1 MVIIY
6 DCQLTEPPSSIHCFR
21 DVTLFSQV
29 FLNADNLIKCPKGT
43 RSAYWQWI
51 KNYGAHDFVKYL
63 MREEESQNG
72 ITVGL
77 KDSRVKVQYI
87 NESNY
92 GDIINILKKYHSL
105 EF

>member
-1 MVIIY
+1 
-6 DCQLTEPPSSIHCFR
+6 
-21 DVTLFSQV
+21 
-29 FLNADNLIKCPKGT
+29 
-43 RSAYWQWI
+43 
-51 KNYGAHDFVKYL
+51 

-77 KDSRVKVQYI
+77 KDSKVKVQYI